1 MGLVNRKKHKK
12 SKEVKKK
19 ANKGGK
25 KITSH
30 NENLKDYC

>member
-1 MGLVNRKKHKK
+1 MGLENRKKHKK

-25 KITSH
+25 KINKS
-30 NENLKDYC
+30 

>member
-25 KITSH
+25 KITKS
-30 NENLKDYC
+30 

>member
-1 MGLVNRKKHKK
+1 MGLVNRKTHKK

-25 KITSH
+25 KINKS
-30 NENLKDYC
+30 

>member
-12 SKEVKKK
+12 SKEVNKK

-25 KITSH
+25 KINKS
-30 NENLKDYC
+30 